1 MEDYKYSEAF
11 KTEAVRQIVELG
23 HPIHR
28 VAGRLKVPYELLEQ
42 WLENSGLNPK
52 VEQMEDV
59 NAIYQENLQLK
70 RQLRELKKERDALKQ
85 LLG

>member
-11 KTEAVRQIVELG
+11 KAEAVRQIVELG

-28 VAGRLKVPYELLEQ
+28 VAERLKVPYELLAQ

-52 VEQMEDV
+52 AEQTDEV
-59 NAIYQENLQLK
+59 NSIFQENLQLK
-70 RQLRELKKERDALKQ
+70 RQLQELLKERDALKQ